1 MGGLSKKSRSL
12 KLKIKRKRHNK
23 LRQLRASYKKL
34 AAAERATII
43 KKAQGIAP
51 GLNVEA
57 YLKD

>member
-12 KLKIKRKRHNK
+12 KLKMKRERHSK
-23 LRQLRASYKKL
+23 LRQLKASYKKL
-34 AAAERATII
+34 AASERAMII
-43 KKAQGIAP
+43 KKAQSISP